1 MDASVSVT
9 QLKAFSSSAQFARKR
24 VKGRNFS
31 Y

>member
-1 MDASVSVT
+1 MSVT